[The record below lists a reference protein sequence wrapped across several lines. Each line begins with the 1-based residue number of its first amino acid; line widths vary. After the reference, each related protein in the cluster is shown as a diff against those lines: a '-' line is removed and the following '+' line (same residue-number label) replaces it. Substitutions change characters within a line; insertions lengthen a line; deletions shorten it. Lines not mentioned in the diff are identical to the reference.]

1 MKTSSPLWTFFSSVK
16 LALFTLGCLAVTS
29 ILGTVIPQQES
40 VELYVSKYGPKTAT
54 FLQVFDITDMYSS
67 WWFLSLLGL
76 LTANLIVCSIDR
88 FPRAWRQ
95 IHADNLEAP
104 MSRIN
109 KCRLSASLHS
119 RYTPAETVPKLHH
132 ILSSN
137 GWKTESRNRDEQ
149 VLLFSQKMPWSRTGV
164 YLVHISILVI
174 FIGAGYGQLNGF
186 KGGIMLPELESST
199 VIYPFQDNQPIDL
212 GFEIRCE
219 RFDIEFYPNTMPKE
233 YRSKLTVLENNE
245 VVLQK
250 DIVVNDPLKYKG
262 ITFYQSSYQGFRN
275 FIFNIADQDGAS
287 TLLTGE
293 FQKELFWPEKNVRF
307 GIINLE
313 ALQDRVVR
321 MKIWFNDGT
330 GPASEFWMNAAEQVE
345 IERPD
350 TTYLFSA
357 KQRYAT
363 GLQVAKDPG
372 VWIVYFGCGLM
383 LAGLCIAF
391 FLSHKRIWLI
401 VSQQNSQTI
410 VDLRG
415 TANKNKANF
424 AIQFEK
430 LSEALE
436 KNI

>member
-1 MKTSSPLWTFFSSVK
+1 MKNSSPLWTFFSSVK

-29 ILGTVIPQQES
+29 ILGTVIPQKET
-40 VELYVSKYGPKTAT
+40 VEFYVSKYGPKTAT
-54 FLQVFDITDMYSS
+54 FYQVFDITDMYSS

-76 LTANLIVCSIDR
+76 LTVNLIVCSIDR
-88 FPRAWRQ
+88 FPVAWRQ
-95 IHADNLEAP
+95 IHADNLDAP
-104 MSRIN
+104 LSRIN
-109 KCRLSASLHS
+109 KCRLSSSLHS
-119 RYTPAETVPKLHH
+119 QYPQAETVSKLQH

-137 GWKTESRNRDEQ
+137 GWKTTSRNREEK

-164 YLVHISILVI
+164 YFVHLSILVI
-174 FIGAGYGQLNGF
+174 FVGAGYGQLTGF

-233 YRSKLTVLENNE
+233 YRSKLTILENNE

-262 ITFYQSSYQGFRN
+262 ITFYQSSYQGFRD
-275 FIFNIADQDGAS
+275 FIFNIADQEGES

-293 FQKELFWPEKNVRF
+293 FQKELTWAEKNIQF

-321 MKIWFNDGT
+321 MKIWFNDGK
-330 GPASEFWMNAAEQVE
+330 GPASEFWMDTAEQVE
-345 IERPD
+345 IIRPD

-383 LAGLCIAF
+383 LAGLYIAF
-391 FLSHKRIWLI
+391 FLAHKRIWLI
-401 VSQQNSQTI
+401 VSQHDNQTL
-410 VDLRG
+410 VDLKA
-415 TANKNKANF
+415 TTNKNKPAF
-424 AIQFEK
+424 ATQFEK